1 MGNKNM
7 TTTTKT
13 NQAILDYSN
22 GEKYNGEVSDGTR
35 NGFGTY
41 FYQNGE
47 RYEGNWVKNAK
58 HGRGTFFYKNGAVYE
73 GFWNDNKREGVGT
86 YYNHTGDR
94 YYGEWKDNKK
104 HGKGMIQMENG
115 NKFIGQFR
123 NNKKQ
128 GIGELI
134 KKDGYVIY
142 EEWKDGQLMRQF
154 EKPKMGSRISVD
166 IDYSQFNSGIFEKY
180 LDTKTKQ
187 QLELKSN
194 PLKSK
199 YLTLEFAKKLKSK
212 NPDNYYDSVRLLHN
226 ANNIIMEKPDIEQWN
241 VDDVV
246 ILFQKLGFE
255 NTVESIKAN
264 SINGTVLLI
273 INTESLLTMLKI
285 TGDREKLLLNNSL
298 EIIKKSAKSKK
309 NTQIH
314 YSKTIN
320 LIEEEGNKSEENL
333 SIDNNIKIT
342 DETKEE
348 KVKYVEEGDSTSLV
362 HKEMLNK
369 LALQELTSPSII
381 VLTLARNFSASV
393 NLNGLNYFINFDEI
407 TTQIKVGEG
416 GKF

>member
-1 MGNKNM
+1 MGNSN
-7 TTTTKT
+7 TNTNKT

-22 GEKYNGEVSDGTR
+22 GEKYNGEVLDGTR

-41 FYQNGE
+41 YYQNGE

-104 HGKGMIQMENG
+104 HGKGMLQLENG

-134 KKDGYVIY
+134 RKDGYVIY
-142 EEWKDGQLMRQF
+142 EEWKDGQLIRQF
-154 EKPKMGSRISVD
+154 EKPKVGSRVSVD

-187 QLELKSN
+187 QLDLRSN

-226 ANNIIMEKPDIEQWN
+226 ANNVVMEKPELEQWN
-241 VDDVV
+241 VEDVIV
-246 ILFQKLGFE
+246 FFQKLGFE
-255 NTVESIKAN
+255 GNLIDKIKSN
-264 SINGTVLLI
+264 NINGLTLLT
-273 INTESLLTMLKI
+273 INTENLLIMLGI
-285 TGDREKLLLNNSL
+285 TGEREKLLISNSL
-298 EIIKKSAKSKK
+298 EIFRKSSRNKAK
-309 NTQIH
+309 NTQTH
-314 YSKTIN
+314 YSKTII
-320 LIEEEGNKSEENL
+320 LIEEEGILGNKSEENI
-333 SIDNNIKIT
+333 SNVDAKIDGI
-342 DETKEE
+342 KEE
-348 KVKYVEEGDSTSLV
+348 SHPRFEEADSTNLANRETL
-362 HKEMLNK
+362 HNQ
-369 LALQELTSPSII
+369 ALQELTSPSKG
-381 VLTLARNFSASV
+381 VLI
-393 NLNGLNYFINFDEI
+393 NYFS
-407 TTQIKVGEG
+407 
-416 GKF
+416 

>member
-1 MGNKNM
+1 MGNNNSNNAP
-7 TTTTKT
+7 KT

-22 GEKYNGEVSDGTR
+22 GEKYNGEVLEGTR

-47 RYEGNWVKNAK
+47 RYEGNWIKNAK

-86 YYNHTGDR
+86 YYNNSGDR

-104 HGKGMIQMENG
+104 HGKGMIHMENG

-128 GIGELI
+128 GIGELH
-134 KKDGYVIY
+134 KKDGPVLY

-154 EKPKMGSRISVD
+154 EKPKVGSKVNLD

-226 ANNIIMEKPDIEQWN
+226 ANNIIMEKPDIALWN
-241 VDDVV
+241 VDDV
-246 ILFQKLGFE
+246 INFFQKLGFGESTTNLIKE
-255 NTVESIKAN
+255 NN
-264 SINGTVLLI
+264 INGAI
-273 INTESLLTMLKI
+273 LLTINFDNLVSTLNI
-285 TGDREKLLLNNSL
+285 TGEREKLLLNNSL
-298 EIIKKSAKSKK
+298 EMFRKVTRNSKK
-309 NTQIH
+309 NTQTSI
-314 YSKTIN
+314 SKTGAIV
-320 LIEEEGNKSEENL
+320 LIEEEGNNKSESD
-333 SIDNNIKIT
+333 SIDNHEIKMT
-342 DETKEE
+342 DEPKEVSRQNIE
-348 KVKYVEEGDSTSLV
+348 DENSGSLIN
-362 HKEMLNK
+362 KEHLHN
-369 LALQELTSPSII
+369 LALQELTSPS
-381 VLTLARNFSASV
+381 
-393 NLNGLNYFINFDEI
+393 NYLY
-407 TTQIKVGEG
+407 
-416 GKF
+416 